1 MANEDYSSQQPRTQQ
16 MPAQHARVNQQQYQ
30 QQQRQQQYQ
39 QQQYQQQRQQQYR
52 PVQQYGQQ
60 PYQQSQQMRMIPP
73 DATTT
78 SEWVLNLF
86 LVAIPVLGLILLLV
100 WAFGSKTAPSKKNWA
115 RANLVWLL
123 IGIFIAIVLTVVA
136 IALGIPV
143 QDYFMNYL
151 KSFLPK

>member
-30 QQQRQQQYQ
+30 QQRQQQHQ

-60 PYQQSQQMRMIPP
+60 PYQQQQMRMIPP

-86 LVAIPVLGLILLLV
+86 LVAIPILGFILLLV

-115 RANLVWLL
+115 RGNLVWIL
-123 IGIFIAIVLTVVA
+123 IGIIIA
-136 IALGIPV
+136 IALTVAAIAMGIPV

-151 KSFLPK
+151 KGFLPK